1 MPQAK
6 TLKDSELRKVLN
18 ICQIGRNPHRNRMMI
33 LISFWSGMRVGE
45 IASLK
50 ISDVLN
56 LDSTVKSEVW
66 LKPEQTKGKFGR
78 KVMIGEK

>member
-18 ICQIGRNPHRNRMMI
+18 VCQIGRNSHRNRIML

-50 ISDVLN
+50 IDDVLPMEFV
-56 LDSTVKSEVW
+56 STKR
-66 LKPEQTKGKFGR
+66 L
-78 KVMIGEK
+78 

>member
-18 ICQIGRNPHRNRMMI
+18 VCQIGRNSHRNRIML

-50 ISDVLN
+50 IDDVLN
-56 LDSTVKSEVW
+56 LDNSVKSE
-66 LKPEQTKGKFGR
+66 
-78 KVMIGEK
+78 IC